1 MNAVPISTVASS
13 MQFRKRGEQHERQRK
28 HREYRN
34 HGRISIIWMYKHPKE
49 SITKKLKVR
58 FFWDEEIR
66 NLMEDF
72 KIPKDVINKVIRT
85 TETECENQTS
95 RQKYESCLEKVLDID
110 RLKN

>member
-1 MNAVPISTVASS
+1 MKGNGSIGNIVT
-13 MQFRKRGEQHERQRK
+13 MGEFPLYGYTNIQKK
-28 HREYRN
+28 HYEEAQ
-34 HGRISIIWMYKHPKE
+34 S
-49 SITKKLKVR
+49 R

-95 RQKYESCLEKVLDID
+95 RQK
-110 RLKN
+110 